1 MQLMSLKRLSK
12 GTIGLFLSGDWTLS
26 RFGKRWVCG
35 GLSNAMTPCGSTPM
49 TSARWS
55 GGSRVSASSSHDRI
69 SAARGLSLGSSVNS
83 AAALGLISFAMRMPR
98 KRTRMHLR
106 GASGDLTHHAT
117 ILKRIESAAPAGL
130 ASPARPDGGP
140 PSPRR
145 LLKKDHAPT
154 YYGRDLLYLRTGA
167 RNERRGC
174 DERLRAEGRATAG
187 G

>member
-1 MQLMSLKRLSK
+1 
-12 GTIGLFLSGDWTLS
+12 
-26 RFGKRWVCG
+26 
-35 GLSNAMTPCGSTPM
+35 MTPCGSTPM

-117 ILKRIESAAPAGL
+117 MLKRIESAAPAGL

-154 YYGRDLLYLRTGA
+154 YYGRDLLYLRTPPAHDRGGFAAAKRVFGCKNVFSAALEAFFLSGA
-167 RNERRGC
+167 APRRLAALP
-174 DERLRAEGRATAG
+174 RPLRRPKMQF
-187 G
+187 